1 MTCLE
6 ADQPQVA
13 TRNRTTPPLLEVR
26 GLSKSYGAQ
35 LALDDI
41 DIKVFSHEIVGLV
54 GENGAG
60 KSTLLKILA
69 GVVHGYTGT
78 IIYNGSTVGL
88 RQPHEATQ
96 LGLSSVFQEQ
106 ALVPNLP
113 VYENMFLSH
122 ESMFSRFGIVSHTAR
137 IAAAERHLNALELDI
152 DVRRPAGE
160 YDIATRQAIEI
171 ARACSL
177 AEVLDAKNRLVL
189 LDEPTASLSHH
200 EIEPFFAL
208 VRRLQEKS
216 AFIFVSHRLSEA
228 LDLCDR
234 VYVLRDGKITAE
246 SGAKELDVPTL
257 HSLMVG
263 RTRDADYYQEDLASL
278 PSDEAL
284 RVSNLSLD
292 GEFDDVSFTVRRGE
306 IFSIVG
312 VLGSGKSHVGEA
324 MMGLRRPS
332 TGRVVANGSDVTS
345 LGLRGHLAC
354 GLGYVPGD
362 RAASGIVGPMEGRAN
377 ISLSSIF
384 DRLSRFGL
392 LKLKAERTMAS
403 DCYEEF
409 GIYPPELEREARHFS
424 GGNQQKLL
432 LARATCRRP
441 SILILDNPTAGV
453 DAGVK
458 FEIYTLFRR
467 LAAEG
472 CAIVLITDDL
482 LEAIGLGDRI
492 SVMRDGRIQ
501 QTMDAPVEAKP
512 DERTVVAYMV

>member
-1 MTCLE
+1 MNHLE
-6 ADQPQVA
+6 ADQPKVA
-13 TRNRTTPPLLEVR
+13 TIDRTAPPLLDVR
-26 GLSKSYGAQ
+26 RLSKSYGAQ
-35 LALDDI
+35 LALDEI
-41 DIKVFSHEIVGLV
+41 DVKVFPHEIVGLV

-78 IIYNGSTVGL
+78 IIYNGEPVAL
-88 RQPHEATQ
+88 RQPHEATE

-122 ESMFSRFGIVSHTAR
+122 ESLFSRFGIVSHAAR
-137 IAAAERHLNALELDI
+137 IAEAERHLTALELSI

-177 AEVLDAKNRLVL
+177 ADVLDAQNRLVL

-208 VRRLQEKS
+208 VRKLQAKS

-234 VYVLRDGKITAE
+234 IYVLRDGKITAE
-246 SGAKELDVPTL
+246 SGAKELDESSL

-263 RTRDADYYQEDLASL
+263 RKRDADYYQEDLAS
-278 PSDEAL
+278 PPGEKAL
-284 RVSNLSLD
+284 LVDGLSLVD
-292 GEFDDVSFTVRRGE
+292 EFYDVSFTVHRGE

-312 VLGSGKSHVGEA
+312 VLGSGKSQVGEA
-324 MMGLRRPS
+324 IMGLRRPS
-332 TGRVVANGSDVTS
+332 AGRVVANGSDVTS
-345 LGLRGHLAC
+345 LDLRGHLSRDI
-354 GLGYVPGD
+354 GYVPGD

-392 LKLKAERTMAS
+392 LKLKTERTIAT

-409 GIYPPELEREARHFS
+409 DIFPPELEREARLFS

-432 LARATCRRP
+432 LARATCRFP

-458 FEIYTLFRR
+458 FEIYTLFRQ
-467 LAAEG
+467 LASEG
-472 CAIVLITDDL
+472 CAILLITDDL

-492 SVMRDGRIQ
+492 GVMKDGRIQ
-501 QTMDAPVEAKP
+501 QTIDAPVEAKP
-512 DERTVVAYMV
+512 DERSVVAHMV

>member
-1 MTCLE
+1 MTTGDR
-6 ADQPQVA
+6 AA
-13 TRNRTTPPLLEVR
+13 PPLLEVR

-35 LALDDI
+35 LALDNI
-41 DIKVFSHEIVGLV
+41 DIKVFSHELVGLV

-69 GVVHGYTGT
+69 GVVQGYMGT
-78 IIYNGSTVGL
+78 IVYDGNLVAL
-88 RQPHEATQ
+88 RQPHEATE

-122 ESMFSRFGIVSHTAR
+122 ESLFSRFGIVSHKAR

-152 DVRRPAGE
+152 DVRQPAGE

-208 VRRLQEKS
+208 VRKLQSKS

-234 VYVLRDGKITAE
+234 IYVLRDGKITAE

-263 RTRDADYYQEDLASL
+263 RERDADYYQEDLAS
-278 PSDEAL
+278 PPGDVAM
-284 RVSNLSLD
+284 RVTDLSLAD
-292 GEFDDVSFTVRRGE
+292 EFHNVSFTVRRGE

-312 VLGSGKSHVGEA
+312 VLGSGKSQVGEA
-324 MMGLRRPS
+324 IMGLRRPS
-332 TGRVVANGSDVTS
+332 TGSVVAAGSDVTS
-345 LGLRGHLAC
+345 LGLRGHLSC
-354 GLGYVPGD
+354 GFGYVPGD
-362 RAASGIVGPMEGRAN
+362 RAASGIVGPMEGRSN

-392 LKLKAERTMAS
+392 LRLKAERAMAT
-403 DCYEEF
+403 DCYTEF
-409 GIYPPELEREARHFS
+409 DIYPPELEREARYFS

-432 LARATCRRP
+432 LARATCRSP

-472 CAIVLITDDL
+472 CAILLITDDL
-482 LEAIGLGDRI
+482 LEAIGMGDRVG
-492 SVMRDGRIQ
+492 VMKDGRIQ
-501 QTMDAPVEAKP
+501 ETIEAPVDAKP
-512 DERTVVAYMV
+512 DERTVVAHMV